1 MADINQVATAF
12 TQYYYQTFDRS
23 RQELMA
29 LYVSYRLDES
39 SLFFS
44 ENQIKHLK
52 KN

>member
-1 MADINQVATAF
+1 MADINQVASAF

-29 LYVSYRLDES
+29 LYVSFELDES
-39 SLFFS
+39 FS
-44 ENQIKHLK
+44 FLYNQ